1 MKSEIENAP
10 EHTVN
15 AQHVATHIAKHV
27 AKRITHTLTE
37 FNLAI
42 DTPLV
47 VAFSGGVD
55 SSVLFHAAV
64 SLRDQEGGEL
74 HAVHVHHGLSDNA
87 DAWARHCELQCRLSD
102 VNFHLATVEVAQ
114 ENRTSLEAQ
123 ARKARY
129 EALLRVCKEVN
140 GVLLLGQHA
149 EDQLETVLLQLKRG
163 AGPQGL
169 AAMGEATYRDGVLV
183 LRPMLLLEKQAI
195 VQYAKQESIAWV
207 EDESNAQNS
216 FDRNFLRND
225 IIPQL
230 VARWPKLAKT
240 VSRSAELC
248 AQQSVLLNDTA
259 QQHLQRCMV
268 SENQLNGDALAS
280 LSVPWQANVLRAW
293 FTNHAELPPSKAQVD
308 EVIKMLSA
316 KQDATPEVLFK
327 WGKVARFQHDLYWVE
342 KQQVLPEKYL
352 IIENG
357 KPVQLPWLGIVIV
370 VDVEKSSDTVMNAPT
385 KDSVTLT
392 PANMPTSTTTPSIRL
407 ETNKRALKVKP
418 EAASVTKSLKD
429 WFKVW
434 RVPLWERDGVPVIYI
449 NDKPVALILNKTVE
463 WLEPRQAGISI
474 KLTGDL
480 LINT

>member
-1 MKSEIENAP
+1 VKSEIENAHG
-10 EHTVN
+10 HTIN
-15 AQHVATHIAKHV
+15 AQHVATHIAKRV
-27 AKRITHTLTE
+27 TQTLTE
-37 FNLAI
+37 FNLPS

-47 VAFSGGVD
+47 VAYSGGVD

-102 VNFHLATVEVAQ
+102 VNFHLATVKVAQ
-114 ENRTSLEAQ
+114 ESRTSLEAQ

-129 EALLRVCKEVN
+129 EALLRVCKDVN

-183 LRPMLLLEKQAI
+183 LRPMLSLEKQDI

-230 VARWPKLAKT
+230 IARWPKLVKT
-240 VSRSAELC
+240 VGRSAELC
-248 AQQSVLLNDTA
+248 AQQSELLNDTA
-259 QQHLQRCMV
+259 QQHLRRCLV
-268 SENQLNGDALAS
+268 SHNQLNGDALAS
-280 LSVPWQANVLRAW
+280 LSAPWQANVLRAW
-293 FTNHAELPPSKAQVD
+293 FANHAELPPSKAQVD
-308 EVIKMLSA
+308 EVLKMLSS
-316 KQDATPEVLFK
+316 KPDATPEVLFK

-342 KQQVLPEKYL
+342 KQLALPEKYL

-357 KPVQLPWLGIVIV
+357 KPVQLSWLGITLV
-370 VDVEKSSDTVMNAPT
+370 VDVENSSDTARNAPT
-385 KDSVTLT
+385 TNSVTPT
-392 PANMPTSTTTPSIRL
+392 PADMPVPTSATTPSIRL

-434 RVPLWERDGVPVIYI
+434 RVPLWERDGVPVIYV

-463 WLEPRQAGISI
+463 WLQPRKAGIHI
-474 KLTGDL
+474 KVIGDL
-480 LINT
+480 IRNM

>member
-1 MKSEIENAP
+1 MKSEIENAHG
-10 EHTVN
+10 HTIN
-15 AQHVATHIAKHV
+15 AQHVATHIAKRV
-27 AKRITHTLTE
+27 TQTLTE
-37 FNLAI
+37 FNLPS

-47 VAFSGGVD
+47 VAYSGGVD

-102 VNFHLATVEVAQ
+102 VNFHLANVKVAQ
-114 ENRTSLEAQ
+114 ESRTSLEAQ

-129 EALLRVCKEVN
+129 EALLRVCKDVN

-169 AAMGEATYRDGVLV
+169 AAMGEATYRDGVLI
-183 LRPMLLLEKQAI
+183 LRPMLSLEKQDI

-230 VARWPKLAKT
+230 IARWPKLAKT
-240 VSRSAELC
+240 VGRSAELC
-248 AQQSVLLNDTA
+248 AQQSELLNDTA
-259 QQHLQRCMV
+259 QQHLRRCLV
-268 SENQLNGDALAS
+268 SHNQLNGDALAS
-280 LSVPWQANVLRAW
+280 LSAPWQANVLRAW
-293 FTNHAELPPSKAQVD
+293 FANHAELPPSKAQVD
-308 EVIKMLSA
+308 EVLKMLSA
-316 KQDATPEVLFK
+316 KPDATPEVLFK
-327 WGKVARFQHDLYWVE
+327 WGKVARFQHDFYWVE
-342 KQQVLPEKYL
+342 KQLALPEKYL

-357 KPVQLPWLGIVIV
+357 KPVQLPWLGITLV
-370 VDVEKSSDTVMNAPT
+370 VDVENSSDTARNAPT
-385 KDSVTLT
+385 TNSVTPT
-392 PANMPTSTTTPSIRL
+392 PADMPVPTSATTPSIRL

-434 RVPLWERDGVPVIYI
+434 RVPLWERDGVPVIYV

-463 WLEPRQAGISI
+463 WLQPRKAGIHI
-474 KLTGDL
+474 KVIGDL
-480 LINT
+480 IRNM

>member
-1 MKSEIENAP
+1 MKSEIENAH

-27 AKRITHTLTE
+27 AKRITQTLTE

-64 SLRDQEGGEL
+64 SLRDQKGGEL

-129 EALLRVCKEVN
+129 EALLRVCKDVN

-183 LRPMLLLEKQAI
+183 LRPMLSLEKQSI

-308 EVIKMLSA
+308 EVLKMLSS
-316 KQDATPEVLFK
+316 KPDATPEVLFK
-327 WGKVARFQHDLYWVE
+327 WGKVARFQHDLYWVK
-342 KQQVLPEKYL
+342 KQLTLPEKYL
-352 IIENG
+352 TIENG
-357 KPVQLPWLGIVIV
+357 KPVQLPWLGITLV
-370 VDVEKSSDTVMNAPT
+370 VDVKDTYGLDIDASFTDNVTASSTA
-385 KDSVTLT
+385 T
-392 PANMPTSTTTPSIRL
+392 PCIRL

-418 EAASVTKSLKD
+418 EAASVTKTLKD

-434 RVPLWERDGVPVIYI
+434 RVPLWERDGVPVIYV